1 MGMLVVVILLLALG
15 GCSPGPKK
23 RFLVDG
29 EELVWSEMNMAQ
41 RKQHMELVVLPIAG
55 SVFQSWR
62 PGEYDEIGCSLC
74 HGQGAASEDYNMPT
88 AHLPRLS
95 GELFLGQEFRDH
107 PETTGLKLDRL
118 VPEMAAALG
127 KSEFSLITR
136 SGFGCYSC
144 HLGPDG
150 PKFGN

>member
-1 MGMLVVVILLLALG
+1 MGIA
-15 GCSPGPKK
+15 GCSGGPKR
-23 RFLVDG
+23 RFFVDG
-29 EELVWSEMNMAQ
+29 QEMAWSEMNVAQ
-41 RKQHMELVVLPIAG
+41 RKQHMDRVVVPIAA

-62 PGEYDEIGCSLC
+62 PGEYDEIGCALC
-74 HGQGAASEDYNMPT
+74 HGAGFASEDFRMPT

-95 GELFLGQEFRDH
+95 GELFLGREFRDY

-136 SGFGCYSC
+136 RGFGCYSC

-150 PKFGN
+150 PMFGN